1 MYEAI
6 RIFWNL
12 AAVGGAIAVGLITQ
26 SAGLIAVTLLGGLF
40 VPRLLGLV
48 PRGPRGF
55 RGFGWGPGSC
65 MGRGGHGRLG
75 SCLGRSDYLLRR
87 WCRRL
92 CDRQSMSISIHQK
105 ENAADG

>member
-12 AAVGGAIAVGLITQ
+12 AAIGGAIAVGLITQ

-65 MGRGGHGRLG
+65 MGRGGHGRG
-75 SCLGRSDYLLRR
+75 ERFEAWHRDAHGQPSTPS
-87 WCRRL
+87 
-92 CDRQSMSISIHQK
+92 QP
-105 ENAADG
+105 AATSQI